1 MRASTICTDKAQQHA
16 GVVHDADRYDIT
28 GFRACCYGLCASKE
42 AVALVMLVDV
52 VVPAAMAV
60 PPMVMQAAVV
70 RVRASRWARDG
81 IGALRIS
88 VKNLTLVVAPAAP
101 W

>member
-1 MRASTICTDKAQQHA
+1 MDALSSNSAIVGNASTAQL
-16 GVVHDADRYDIT
+16 GTVIGLRYRIE
-28 GFRACCYGLCASKE
+28 GAPRGAR
-42 AVALVMLVDV
+42 VLVDV